1 MPELIEGTV
10 VGDRYTVVSRLGSG
24 GMADVYL
31 ANDSELGRKV
41 ALKVLH
47 RRFAS
52 DPEFVGRFRLEAE
65 AAAGLQHP
73 NVVSVYDRGDWD
85 GTSYIA
91 MEYLPGRT
99 LKDLIREEA
108 PLAPERAVH
117 IGIQVARAAQFAHRG
132 SIVHRDLKPQNVMV
146 SSDDRA
152 TVTDFGIARAGAAG
166 VTEAG
171 SIMGTAHYISP
182 EQAQGHEAG
191 PAADIYSIGIVL
203 YEMLTG
209 KVPFD
214 AESPVAIAMKQ
225 VTAEPPVPSSVV
237 GGVPADLD
245 AVVLWA
251 LRKSPADRPA
261 DAEELIRA
269 LDQVGER
276 LRAGGDTSATVAF
289 TGAAATQVSPTVPV
303 GAPAGGLIAGAAL
316 GARRDRDQRTSN
328 GSGNGNGSDV
338 PEGEGE
344 ESDSRRK
351 WLIAGGVAAAIAL
364 ALGLAAMLGAFD
376 SAPQVTMPLVVGRDL
391 QTATTM
397 IANQGFTESPTVQLV
412 QSSQPKGRVIKQNPE
427 AYARTAAD
435 KKVTLTVSDGPGT
448 VQIPT
453 VADLLAADA
462 KRILE
467 KLGFKV
473 VVREKASSD
482 VKKGNAISTDPAA
495 GLSIL
500 KGSQITLFVSSGVD
514 QVVVQSVVGQSFA
527 DARSSLQAQ
536 GFVVSSAQPQVSS
549 QPPGTVLSQSPAGGS
564 KADKG
569 STVVLTV
576 SAPWVTVPDV
586 SGMTQAAA
594 TSALT
599 ADGFKVQVA
608 GTSGPTAT
616 VLSQSPSASSDAPK
630 GSTVTITLGP

>member
-1 MPELIEGTV
+1 MPELTEGTV

-52 DPEFVGRFRLEAE
+52 DPEFVARFRLEAE

-73 NVVSVYDRGDWD
+73 NVVSVYDRGDWE

-99 LKDLIREEA
+99 LKELIREEA
-108 PLAPERAVH
+108 PLAPQRAVH
-117 IGIQVARAAQFAHRG
+117 LGIQIARAAQFAHAG

-146 SSDDRA
+146 SSEDRA
-152 TVTDFGIARAGAAG
+152 TVTDFGIARAGASG
-166 VTEAG
+166 VTEVG

-182 EQAQGHEAG
+182 EQAQGQEAG

-209 KVPFD
+209 QVPFD
-214 AESPVAIAMKQ
+214 AESPVAIALKQ
-225 VTAEPPVPSSVV
+225 VTAEAPAPSALVPT
-237 GGVPADLD
+237 VPADLD

-251 LRKSPADRPA
+251 LRKNAAERPA
-261 DAEELIRA
+261 DAGELIKA

-276 LRAGGDTSATVAF
+276 LRAEGDASATVAF
-289 TGAAATQVSPTVPV
+289 TGAPATQVSPSVPV
-303 GAPAGGLIAGAAL
+303 GAPADGLIAGAAL
-316 GARRDRDQRTSN
+316 GARRERKQ
-328 GSGNGNGSDV
+328 
-338 PEGEGE
+338 
-344 ESDSRRK
+344 DSANRSAAAPPQETEDGAQRK
-351 WLIAGGVAAAIAL
+351 WLIAGGVAAALTIAL
-364 ALGLAAMLGAFD
+364 GFAAMLGAFD
-376 SAPQVTMPLVVGRDL
+376 GAPQRTMPLVVGLEL
-391 QTATTM
+391 QIATTN
-397 IANQGFTESPTVQLV
+397 IANQGFTEAPTIQRV
-412 QSSQPKGRVIKQNPE
+412 QSSKPKDQVIKQNPL
-427 AYARTAAD
+427 AGDRAAAD
-435 KKVTLTVSDGPGT
+435 QKITLTVSDGPGT

-453 VADLLAADA
+453 VADLPAADA
-462 KRILE
+462 KRTLE

-473 VVREKASSD
+473 AVKEKASTD

-514 QVVVQSVVGQSFA
+514 QVVVQSVIGQLFG

-536 GFVVSSAQPQVSS
+536 GFVVPAAQTQVSS
-549 QPPGTVLSQSPAGGS
+549 QPPGTVLSQSPEGGT

-569 STVVLTV
+569 SIVVLTV

-586 SGMTQAAA
+586 TGMSQAAA
-594 TSALT
+594 TSALQ
-599 ADGFKVQVA
+599 AEGFKVTVT
-608 GTSGPTAT
+608 GTPGPTAT
-616 VLSQSPSASSDAPK
+616 VLSQSPSASSDVPK

>member
-1 MPELIEGTV
+1 MPELTEGTV

-52 DPEFVGRFRLEAE
+52 DPEFVARFRLEAE

-73 NVVSVYDRGDWD
+73 NVVSVYDRGDWE

-108 PLAPERAVH
+108 PLSPDRAVH
-117 IGIQVARAAQFAHRG
+117 LGIQITRAAQFAHAG

-146 SSDDRA
+146 SSEDRA
-152 TVTDFGIARAGAAG
+152 TVTDFGIARAGASG

-182 EQAQGHEAG
+182 EQAQGQEAG

-203 YEMLTG
+203 FEMLTG

-214 AESPVAIAMKQ
+214 AESPVAIALKQ
-225 VTAEPPVPSSVV
+225 VTAEAPPPSSLVP
-237 GGVPADLD
+237 GIPADLD

-251 LRKSPADRPA
+251 LRKNAADRPA
-261 DAEELIRA
+261 DAGELIQA
-269 LDQVGER
+269 LDQIGER
-276 LRAGGDTSATVAF
+276 LRAEGDPSATVAF
-289 TGAAATQVSPTVPV
+289 AGAAATRVSSSIPV

-316 GARRDRDQRTSN
+316 GSRRDRGEDS
-328 GSGNGNGSDV
+328 SNGNGAQPPDDA
-338 PEGEGE
+338 EDE
-344 ESDSRRK
+344 SRRK
-351 WLIAGGVAAAIAL
+351 WLIAGGVAAAVAL
-364 ALGLAAMLGAFD
+364 ALGVAAMLGAFD

-397 IANQGFTESPTVQLV
+397 IANQGFTEAPTVQRV
-412 QSSQPKGRVIKQNPE
+412 QSSQPKDRVIKQNPD

-462 KRILE
+462 KRVLE

-473 VVREKASSD
+473 VVREKASTD

-514 QVVVQSVVGQSFA
+514 QVVVQSVIGQLFG

-536 GFVVSSAQPQVSS
+536 GFVVPAAQTQVSS

-569 STVVLTV
+569 SSVLLTI
-576 SAPWVTVPDV
+576 SADWVTVPNV
-586 SGMTQAAA
+586 SGMSQTAA

-599 ADGFKVQVA
+599 ASGFKVKVA
-608 GTSGPTAT
+608 GSPGPTAT
-616 VLSQSPSASSDAPK
+616 VLTQSPSASSDAPK
-630 GSTVTITLGP
+630 GSTVTITLAP